1 MAMLP
6 LASYTGVILRL
17 AMATTEKIVMRQ
29 ARMVHLRL
37 SRTRK
42 YSPSVDS

>member
-17 AMATTEKIVMRQ
+17 AMATMEKMVHQ
-29 ARMVHLRL
+29 AREDRPLAFYQNPER
-37 SRTRK
+37 SRR
-42 YSPSVDS
+42 